1 MPSRMTDVCPDGEEK
16 QIVNTKVVVTIVVIA
31 FAAFMVVT
39 QPQTSADAVHTA
51 FNGIT
56 TFFRSLA
63 TFVGNL

>member
-1 MPSRMTDVCPDGEEK
+1 MQSRMTDVCPEGEETE
-16 QIVNTKVVVTIVVIA
+16 IVNTKVVVTIVVIA

-39 QPQTSADAVHTA
+39 QPQTSANAVHAT
-51 FNGIT
+51 FDGIT